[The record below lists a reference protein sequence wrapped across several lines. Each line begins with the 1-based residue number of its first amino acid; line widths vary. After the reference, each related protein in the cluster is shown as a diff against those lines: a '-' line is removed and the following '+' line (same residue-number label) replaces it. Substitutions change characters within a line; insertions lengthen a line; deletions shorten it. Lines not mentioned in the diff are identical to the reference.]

1 MANSQSFPNP
11 APWCLFCSQHSLLWK
26 KKSCYEINVF
36 KQAGFQWTSVCS
48 GRVRAP
54 LDLGRRWPYC
64 PPQKNHNAR
73 KHELY
78 KRTQIAVKTKTL
90 PILKSN
96 ERVII
101 PKSQLNPNFSNF
113 RGKRTLVQNI
123 RYFEKSGVT
132 KITVFDWG
140 EGNDF
145 RFALSGGRRKRWRF
159 EKSGFH
165 CSYFSWNLAYF
176 LTTIDS

>member
-1 MANSQSFPNP
+1 M
-11 APWCLFCSQHSLLWK
+11 LWNTPGVN
-26 KKSCYEINVF
+26 NVF

-48 GRVRAP
+48 GVRAP

-64 PPQKNHNAR
+64 LPPPQKKIHNL
-73 KHELY
+73 LY

-113 RGKRTLVQNI
+113 RGKRKLVQNI

-165 CSYFSWNLAYF
+165 CSYFSWNLAYS
-176 LTTIDS
+176 LTTIDCLVKSKPY

>member
-1 MANSQSFPNP
+1 MNVCMQWRTGTFGLGEAVT
-11 APWCLFCSQHSLLWK
+11 LLPPPPK
-26 KKSCYEINVF
+26 KKI
-36 KQAGFQWTSVCS
+36 
-48 GRVRAP
+48 
-54 LDLGRRWPYC
+54 
-64 PPQKNHNAR
+64 HNL
-73 KHELY
+73 LY

-132 KITVFDWG
+132 KITVFD
-140 EGNDF
+140 
-145 RFALSGGRRKRWRF
+145 
-159 EKSGFH
+159 
-165 CSYFSWNLAYF
+165 
-176 LTTIDS
+176 